1 MAVVSVKINQEENK
15 MVDYLSEYF
24 EEKKSSIIKRSLTE
38 MYEDI
43 VDKNIIDKF
52 EKEKHTFVNA
62 EDILREFV

>member
-1 MAVVSVKINQEENK
+1 MAVVSVKINQEEEK

-62 EDILREFV
+62 EHILKEIL

>member
-1 MAVVSVKINQEENK
+1 MAVVSVKINQEEEK

-52 EKEKHTFVNA
+52 EKEKNF
-62 EDILREFV
+62 

>member
-1 MAVVSVKINQEENK
+1 MTTLTVRLNQEEEK

-62 EDILREFV
+62 EDILKEIL

>member
-1 MAVVSVKINQEENK
+1 MAVVSVKINQEEEK

-52 EKEKHTFVNA
+52 EKEKHRFVNA
-62 EDILREFV
+62 EDILKEIL

>member
-1 MAVVSVKINQEENK
+1 MAVVSVKINQEEEK

-52 EKEKHTFVNA
+52 EKEQNENFH
-62 EDILREFV
+62 LQ